1 MIVIESAVIV
11 ISMDMVAVMIIMI
24 RSSILKKKKDS
35 DRNKRG
41 KKSGLTP
48 R

>member
-24 RSSILKKKKDS
+24 RSSILKKKKIVIET
-35 DRNKRG
+35 KG
-41 KKSGLTP
+41 EKKVV
-48 R
+48 

>member
-24 RSSILKKKKDS
+24 RSSILKKKDS
-35 DRNKRG
+35 DRNKRE
-41 KKSGLTP
+41 KKVV
-48 R
+48 

>member
-11 ISMDMVAVMIIMI
+11 ISMDMVAVTIIMI
-24 RSSILKKKKDS
+24 RSSILKKKDS